1 MPLLGSGV
9 LAVWNNIVP
18 CFEAEFV
25 SWHVSEHIP
34 ERVSISGF
42 LRGRRYIATD
52 ANPKYF
58 NFYETETVETLASA
72 AYHERLNAPTPW
84 TKKVVA
90 KFKDTSRTVCSV
102 ATSVGIGTGAWMQT
116 VQLKMRPEVA
126 RERFLHGLDTLLT
139 EIRETSGV
147 VGVHLLEGQRSQSKI
162 DTEEK
167 VLRGQPD
174 DFAEWIILTETLD
187 AKSASSVRET
197 ALDSEAF
204 YGIGAADDSAHG
216 AYRFEFGLTKAD
228 LRAPHQGR
236 G

>member
-9 LAVWNNIVP
+9 LAVWNNIAP

-34 ERVSISGF
+34 ERVAISGF
-42 LRGRRYIATD
+42 LRGRRYIGTD

-58 NFYETETVETLASA
+58 NFYETESVETLGSP

-90 KFKDTSRTVCSV
+90 KFKDTSRTACSV
-102 ATSVGIGTGAWMQT
+102 ATSVGLGTGAWIHT
-116 VQLKMRPEVA
+116 AQLRVRPEIS
-126 RERFLHGLDTLLT
+126 RTHFLSGLDAVLT
-139 EIRETSGV
+139 EISEASGV
-147 VGVHLLEGQRSQSKI
+147 VGVHLLEGQRSQTKI
-162 DTEEK
+162 DTAEK

-174 DFAEWIILTETLD
+174 EFADWIILTEAID
-187 AKSASSVRET
+187 AKSASIVRET
-197 ALDSEAF
+197 ALDSEAL
-204 YGIGAADDSAHG
+204 YGIGAADDSIHG
-216 AYRFEFGLTKAD
+216 VYRFEFGLTKAD
-228 LRAPHQGR
+228 LQAPHQRR